1 MVIKILGT
9 GCPRCKK
16 LEEQVRKVLNE
27 NKIDAEVVKVTQ
39 IDEMM
44 EYGIMAT
51 PGLVINEKLKSSGIL
66 PKEEQI
72 LDWIKEEIKE

>member
-16 LEEQVRKVLNE
+16 LEDQVRKILNE
-27 NKIDAEVVKVTQ
+27 NKIDAEIVKIIQ

-44 EYGIMAT
+44 EYGIMVT

-72 LDWIKEEIKE
+72 LEWIREEIKQ